1 MQFIDDSKKY
11 SLEDLFNK
19 ASDIKLE
26 ENNKNFTNKN
36 DELFFWSDD
45 KYNEVIKNNGDIS
58 AITKEKYNCDIFKLC
73 LDENEKINI
82 TSEEIIFKLLQSNN
96 REDQEKILLKKYKHL
111 IVIFNTQQQTKREII
126 FYLLYYKNNDDN
138 NNSLSSNEI

>member
-1 MQFIDDSKKY
+1 MEFINDSKNY

-19 ASDIKLE
+19 ANDIKLE
-26 ENNKNFTNKN
+26 ENNKNFNNKN
-36 DELFFWSDD
+36 DELFIWSDD

-58 AITKEKYNCDIFKLC
+58 VITKDKYDYDIFKLY
-73 LDENEKINI
+73 LDENEKNNI

-96 REDQEKILLKKYKHL
+96 KEDQEKILLKKYKHL
-111 IVIFNTQQQTKREII
+111 IVIFDTQQLNKVIT
-126 FYLLYYKNNDDN
+126 FYLLYYKNNYDN